1 MPEIFLQMKCTK
13 GRYPQSTCGW
23 TISPLMS
30 HPWTWQI
37 LTSSTI
43 LANIHRWCS
52 LTLPTTWANKCSSLW
67 VIQLC
72 GGGPECNSDPGH
84 PWWEYISWQMLI
96 EICLLMSAVYSNP
109 KGAKIDLYSRQILE
123 NWRMEHN
130 VMEVWIRWFSFAN
143 GCFFR
148 FKM

>member
-1 MPEIFLQMKCTK
+1 MTEIFLHMKCTK
-13 GRYPQSTCGW
+13 GRNPQSTCGW
-23 TISPLMS
+23 TKSRLMS

-43 LANIHRWCS
+43 LADIHRWCS
-52 LTLPTTWANKCSSLW
+52 LTPHHLS
-67 VIQLC
+67 
-72 GGGPECNSDPGH
+72 E
-84 PWWEYISWQMLI
+84 QMLI
-96 EICLLMSAVYSNP
+96 SVGDPTLWWWTRVQLRSRSSLVGIHILADAYRNMSAVYSNP

-123 NWRMEHN
+123 NWRMEHS
-130 VMEVWIRWFSFAN
+130 VMEVWFRWFSVAN